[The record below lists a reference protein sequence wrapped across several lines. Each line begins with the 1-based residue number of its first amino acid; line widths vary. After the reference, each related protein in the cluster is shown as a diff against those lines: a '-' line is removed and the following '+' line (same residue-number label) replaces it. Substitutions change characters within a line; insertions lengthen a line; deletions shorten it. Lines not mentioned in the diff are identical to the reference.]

1 VVPQEE
7 NLDPDLTVLE
17 NLLVFS
23 RYFDIPKNEG
33 RERALA
39 NLQFFELQE
48 RQKAKIDELSGGMKR
63 RLLIARALMS
73 RPKLLIL
80 DEPTVGLDP
89 QTRHLVWQKLLALK
103 GQGVTLLLCTQ
114 NMEEAWRLCDRLAI
128 MNAGVIVALGS
139 PQELLARYGG
149 SLIIE
154 ARPRLEE
161 SKGFLQSRLT
171 EHGLHWQEIEDML
184 HIYQGDGQ
192 VLDEELKNELVITS
206 QHAPTLED
214 VFLRLTRRSL
224 RE

>member
-1 VVPQEE
+1 
-7 NLDPDLTVLE
+7 
-17 NLLVFS
+17 
-23 RYFDIPKNEG
+23 
-33 RERALA
+33 
-39 NLQFFELQE
+39 
-48 RQKAKIDELSGGMKR
+48 
-63 RLLIARALMS
+63 LLIARALMS
-73 RPKLLIL
+73 KPKLLIL

-128 MNAGVIVALGS
+128 MNDGVIVALGP

-161 SKGFLQSRLT
+161 RKGFLQSRLT
-171 EHGLHWQEIEDML
+171 ERGFQWQEIEDML

-192 VLDEELKNELVITS
+192 VLDDELKSELVITS